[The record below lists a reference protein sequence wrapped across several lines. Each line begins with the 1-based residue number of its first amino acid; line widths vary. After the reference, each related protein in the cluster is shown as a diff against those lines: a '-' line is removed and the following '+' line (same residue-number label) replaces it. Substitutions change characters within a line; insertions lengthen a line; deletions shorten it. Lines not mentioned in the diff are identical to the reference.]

1 MRTCLTLLLG
11 VLLLAPAP
19 ARGKLKVVTTNAD
32 YHYVVEELAGDRA
45 EVVHLVR
52 ADQDPH
58 FIRPKPS
65 LAQLL
70 ADADLLVATG
80 MDLEMWLPTL
90 IDKSGNPRIRE
101 GQIGYVAVSEG
112 LRRIEIPVSVDRAA
126 GDVHV
131 LGNPHIQTSPINM
144 RVVAKNIAIG
154 LVKVDP
160 DHRAAYENRL
170 KAFQRRIDEH
180 LFGKELV
187 KMIGG
192 ERLCALA
199 EKGKLV
205 SFLEKRKVKGSPMVD
220 LLGGW
225 MKKALSLR
233 GRKVV
238 SFHKNWG
245 YFEVLFGVDFVAEIE
260 AKPGIPPSPGDVKR
274 IIERMT
280 ALDVKVIFAAN
291 YFDRSKI
298 RRISEAVGAT
308 EVIVPLSVGGAPGA
322 DSYWKL
328 VDLWLDSLLA
338 ALEG

>member
-1 MRTCLTLLLG
+1 MRTILTILIA
-11 VLLLAPAP
+11 VLSLSPA
-19 ARGKLKVVTTNAD
+19 AATAKLKVVTTTED
-32 YHYVVEELAGDRA
+32 YRFVVEELAGERVEA
-45 EVVHLVR
+45 THLVR
-52 ADQDPH
+52 GDQDPH
-58 FIRPKPS
+58 FMRPKPS
-65 LAQLL
+65 LAQRL

-101 GQIGYVAVSEG
+101 GQVGYVAAADG
-112 LRRIEIPVSVDRAA
+112 IEKVEVPKSADRAS

-131 LGNPHIQTSPINM
+131 LGNPHVHTSPINM
-144 RVVAKNIAIG
+144 KVVAKNIAIG

-160 DHRAAYENRL
+160 DNRDAYENRL
-170 KAFQRRIDEH
+170 KAFQRRMDER
-180 LFGKELV
+180 LFGKPLV

-199 EKGKLV
+199 QKGKLV
-205 SFLEKRKVKGSPMVD
+205 PFLEKRKFKGQPMLE

-225 MKKALSLR
+225 MKKALPLR
-233 GRKVV
+233 GVMLV

-245 YFEVLFGVDFVAEIE
+245 YFEPLFGVNFVAEVE

-274 IIERMT
+274 IIERM
-280 ALDVKVIFAAN
+280 ASLDTKVLFAAN

-298 RRISEAVGAT
+298 RRISEAVGAE

-322 DSYWKL
+322 GSYWKL
-328 VDLWLDSLLA
+328 IDLWLDGLLA
-338 ALEG
+338 AVEG